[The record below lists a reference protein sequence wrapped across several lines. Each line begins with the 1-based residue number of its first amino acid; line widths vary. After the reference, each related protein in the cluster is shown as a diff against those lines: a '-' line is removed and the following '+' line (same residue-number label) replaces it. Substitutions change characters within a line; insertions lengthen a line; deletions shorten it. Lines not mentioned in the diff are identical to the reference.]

1 LNFLASYEKKTLTA
15 YPRTTRKG
23 NIKDL
28 GNINIE
34 TFLGIS
40 VGLTEIAEYRSHP
53 VDKVSANAMLKTT
66 SASRHIEIK
75 TESKLLASK
84 GTISFMGNLRYCLM
98 FQSYIA
104 SRHGALRMFMKNDDL
119 LPTKLL

>member
-1 LNFLASYEKKTLTA
+1 M
-15 YPRTTRKG
+15 TTRKE

-28 GNINIE
+28 DNINIE
-34 TFLGIS
+34 TLLEIS
-40 VGLTEIAEYRSHP
+40 MGLTEIAEYRSHP
-53 VDKVSANAMLKTT
+53 VDKGSANAMLKTT

-75 TESKLLASK
+75 TESKPLAPE

-119 LPTKLL
+119 LSTKPL